1 MMVSYCASPIFLR
14 GSGAPSQRLMV
25 MRCVRLE
32 ILVRVKV
39 GGGFGVGE
47 GCVGRVESG
56 VGDWWLG
63 LGVLMAVFW

>member
-1 MMVSYCASPIFLR
+1 
-14 GSGAPSQRLMV
+14 MV